1 MMYYRAHVIYGS
13 KFKKKQRERVLFVQT
28 ADTVAPANKVLDVIR
43 KIPFGRM
50 ISVIKIDRDEY
61 IKGVSRSRG

>member
-1 MMYYRAHVIYGS
+1 MMYYRAHITYGS
-13 KFKKKQRERVLFVQT
+13 KFKKKQRERVLFVQS
-28 ADTVAPANKVLDVIR
+28 ADPVAPANRVLEVIR

-50 ISVIKIDRDEY
+50 ISVRQIDRDEY